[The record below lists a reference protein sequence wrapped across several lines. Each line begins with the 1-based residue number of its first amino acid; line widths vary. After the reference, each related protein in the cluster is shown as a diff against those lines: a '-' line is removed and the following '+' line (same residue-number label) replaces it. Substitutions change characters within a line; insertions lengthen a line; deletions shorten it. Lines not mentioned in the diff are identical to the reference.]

1 MDEVTTTL
9 LDTPYEDE
17 AVLDMMS
24 AADSSEYYE
33 TIIQELHEIKEIES
47 RTCSLLEIIAVALI
61 LFIVFRAAF
70 GFLNIFRM

>member
-17 AVLDMMS
+17 AVLDMS
-24 AADSSEYYE
+24 TADSSDYE

-70 GFLNIFRM
+70 GFLNIFKM

>member
-1 MDEVTTTL
+1 MDDMTTSL
-9 LDTPYEDE
+9 LDSFEDE
-17 AVLDMMS
+17 AVLVMS
-24 AADSSEYYE
+24 AAESSEYFE

>member
-1 MDEVTTTL
+1 MDEITTSL
-9 LDTPYEDE
+9 LDTPCEDE
-17 AVLDMMS
+17 AVLNMS
-24 AADSSEYYE
+24 AAESSEYFE